1 MNVELFGVLFYGGIA
16 LMFAL
21 AVVLTQVL
29 VMDFESRFGRW
40 LVVLIPPIVLLGI
53 MLTSAFSGR
62 NLQFTLRDSSV
73 GSGGEVVWVTRM
85 MSVLLLS
92 MAFARLFAFWNRR
105 TRPITATETAPDGAS
120 RFLFIAFVA
129 YVVAAV
135 VCPMFFSANPRPTYK
150 GLIALMCFSAV
161 YVSRGEG
168 PGRLIASA
176 RWSLFALMVGSLAA
190 AAVAPSVA
198 LQPEYGGG
206 IPLLKS
212 RLWGLAYH
220 ANGMGALALLLLL
233 LQFLQPSRA
242 RWINAAIWLAGLAA
256 LLLAQSKTVWLAAG
270 VAVLLI
276 STYRFGRDDGGRP
289 KMGMVFLTLAVPGM
303 AALMLL
309 LVGPSELFGKIE
321 RISATTSA
329 GTLTGRTEIWAAAIN
344 MWKDSPVFGNGLDAW
359 ELKNRLS
366 LGLPAAVHAHNQ
378 LFQALSTGGLV
389 SASGLIVFFVA
400 LSVAAFRHASTTRGV
415 SLALLAMLTIR
426 CLSEPP
432 LEIGSM
438 LSGEILTLLVLFVL
452 CIQPRPAFVLAR
464 ARAAAVPVLGGA

>member
-1 MNVELFGVLFYGGIA
+1 MNAEVFGVLFYGGIA
-16 LMFAL
+16 LMLAL

-40 LVVLIPPIVLLGI
+40 LVVLIPPIVILGI

-62 NLQFTLRDSSV
+62 NLQFSLRDPAV

-85 MSVLLLS
+85 MSVLLLA
-92 MAFARLFAFWNRR
+92 MAFARLFAQWNRPKSR
-105 TRPITATETAPDGAS
+105 LSIDGGAVDGAPKAL
-120 RFLFIAFVA
+120 FLAFVA

-135 VCPMFFSANPRPTYK
+135 VCPMVFSANPRPTYK
-150 GLIALMCFSAV
+150 GLIALLCFSAV

-168 PGRLIASA
+168 PGRFIASV
-176 RWSLFALMVGSLAA
+176 RWSLFFLMVGSLLAA
-190 AAVAPSVA
+190 ALAPKLA

-233 LQFLQPSRA
+233 LQFMQPSRA
-242 RWINAAIWLAGLAA
+242 RVVNALIWITGLAV
-256 LLLAQSKTVWLAAG
+256 LVMAQSKTVWFAG
-270 VAVLLI
+270 AVAVLLI
-276 STYRFGRDDGGRP
+276 AGFLHGRDDGGRP
-289 KMGMVFLTLAVPGM
+289 KLGLVLLLVAVPGV
-303 AALMLL
+303 AALVLL
-309 LVGPSELFGKIE
+309 LAGPAELFNKIE
-321 RISATTSA
+321 RMTATTGA

-389 SASGLIVFFVA
+389 SATGLIVFFGT
-400 LSVAAFRHASTTRGV
+400 LCVAAVRHANTTRGV
-415 SLALLAMLTIR
+415 SLALLTMLTIR

-438 LSGEILTLLVLFVL
+438 LSGEILTLMVLFVL
-452 CIQPRPAFVLAR
+452 CIQPRPLRVASGRQRLVVPAFT
-464 ARAAAVPVLGGA
+464 